1 MLFLTFLD
9 YAMIARLFLG
19 VRSLVF
25 YIGYYT
31 GTVIICIF
39 FILLFPILPP
49 KGRHVFAGLW
59 CGFALGW
66 LRLCCAVKYVV
77 HGLENLPNKP
87 AIILANHQSSWET
100 ILFYKLIFP
109 VSPILKKELTRI
121 PFWGWSMR
129 LLKPIAIDRSKP
141 REAGRSLLVQ
151 GVDRIQNGNSV
162 IIFPEGSRSKYGSVK
177 RFSRGGAK
185 LAIAANTDIIP
196 IAHNAGYC
204 WPAREFTKRPGLVTV
219 VIGERIEL
227 GERDAS
233 ELTADVEDWIRKKV
247 NELG

>member
-1 MLFLTFLD
+1 M
-9 YAMIARLFLG
+9 MSRLFLG
-19 VRSLVF
+19 VRSFIF
-25 YIGYYT
+25 YVGYYP
-31 GTVIICIF
+31 GTVFLSIF

-49 KGRHVFAGLW
+49 KGRHIFASIW
-59 CGFALGW
+59 CGFILGS
-66 LRLCCAVKYVV
+66 LRLCCGVRYVV
-77 HGLENLPNKP
+77 HGLENLPNAP

-100 ILFYKLIFP
+100 ILFYKLIYP
-109 VSPILKKELTRI
+109 VSPILKKELTQI

-141 REAGRSLLVQ
+141 REAGRSLLIQ

-162 IIFPEGSRSKYGSVK
+162 IVFPEGSRSRYGTVK

-185 LAIAANTDIIP
+185 LAIAANTGIIP

-204 WPAREFTKRPGLVTV
+204 WPAREFIKRPGIVTV

-247 NELG
+247 VELS

>member
-1 MLFLTFLD
+1 MH
-9 YAMIARLFLG
+9 RLFLAL
-19 VRSLVF
+19 RSFLF
-25 YIGYYT
+25 YVGYYSVT
-31 GTVIICIF
+31 IFLSIF

-49 KGRHVFAGLW
+49 KGRHVFASVW
-59 CGFALGW
+59 CGFVLGW
-66 LRLCCAVKYVV
+66 LRVCCGVRYRI
-77 HGLENLPNKP
+77 HGIENLPKTP

-100 ILFYKLIFP
+100 ILFYKLVFP
-109 VSPILKKELTRI
+109 VSPILKKELTEI

-141 REAGRSLLVQ
+141 REAGRSLLTQ

-162 IIFPEGSRSKYGSVK
+162 IVFPEGSRSKYGSVK

-185 LAIAANTDIIP
+185 LAIAADTEIIP

-204 WPAREFTKRPGLVTV
+204 WPAREFIKRPGMVTV
-219 VIGERIEL
+219 VIGKRMEL

-247 NELG
+247 DELS